1 VQEKKKRSREGNA
14 DNTALVGE
22 EKRKKKKEKRREEK
36 KKGVWDIMT
45 GLYTSSEPWL
55 MIDCGASMTVVGND
69 SQDTRHA
76 DAKK

>member
-1 VQEKKKRSREGNA
+1 
-14 DNTALVGE
+14 
-22 EKRKKKKEKRREEK
+22 
-36 KKGVWDIMT
+36 
-45 GLYTSSEPWL
+45 

>member
-1 VQEKKKRSREGNA
+1 VRKRKGRRRKKR
-14 DNTALVGE
+14 E
-22 EKRKKKKEKRREEK
+22 EKK

-45 GLYTSSEPWL
+45 GLYASGGPWL